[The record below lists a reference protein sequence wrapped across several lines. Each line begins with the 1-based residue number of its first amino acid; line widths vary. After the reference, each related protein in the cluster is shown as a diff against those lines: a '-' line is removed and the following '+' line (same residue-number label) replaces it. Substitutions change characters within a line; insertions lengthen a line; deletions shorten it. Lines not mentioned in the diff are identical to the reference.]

1 VGALLLF
8 SLVEAASSQE
18 ADQYL
23 SWTADRV
30 EAVMEA
36 MHKDG
41 RVGGFFDTRILS
53 TNRSYNYKLS
63 ATWLTPEV
71 IRAAARSAQLREFL
85 SDEATEQ
92 LVVDAEAAGE
102 TVVLIEIDPREGSG
116 VIPLTRGAFLRSK
129 EDEDGESPVVPG
141 VSTPALR
148 HLPALAGLL
157 PRNYDYDRFWM
168 VFPLHTQK
176 VHHSLTKHLRQNWSS
191 E

>member
-1 VGALLLF
+1 
-8 SLVEAASSQE
+8 
-18 ADQYL
+18 
-23 SWTADRV
+23 
-30 EAVMEA
+30 MEA

-168 VFPLHTQK
+168 VFPLHTSEGAPLFDETSEAELVVRIDGK
-176 VHHSLTKHLRQNWSS
+176 EGRVAWRVPRSILTRVARP
-191 E
+191 